1 MTFMETNGTE
11 TETVD
16 MPFEGNGF
24 NYEAESFGNL
34 LLEGKKENPIMPL
47 KESLEIMRQMDQIRK
62 EWNLVY
68 PMDSQ

>member
-34 LLEGKKENPIMPL
+34 LLEGKKKVQL
-47 KESLEIMRQMDQIRK
+47 CL
-62 EWNLVY
+62 
-68 PMDSQ
+68 

>member
-34 LLEGKKENPIMPL
+34 LLEGKKESPIMPL
-47 KESLEIMRQMDQIRK
+47 KESLEIMRQMDRIRK